1 MTTLLESAFNTFYDY
16 NVDFQ
21 KINTREFVQN
31 YRHHFDELAGQ
42 FGGVDFANIDTTEV
56 KKIAQ
61 DIQDRA
67 FAYGLDKAGDAAE
80 LLHRGC
86 WGQHGCGRRPAWNGS
101 RRDHS
106 GGRVGARRGTR

>member
-16 NVDFQ
+16 NVDTA
-21 KINTREFVQN
+21 KIHSHDFVQN

-56 KKIAQ
+56 QKIAQ
-61 DIQDRA
+61 DLQDRA

-80 LLHRGC
+80 YYIE
-86 WGQHGCGRRPAWNGS
+86 A
-101 RRDHS
+101 
-106 GGRVGARRGTR
+106 VGASMGVAGGPPG